1 MRGCRGVWDVACGA
15 WDKRSRRCGRWD
27 AKVFTRR
34 WLSQRSDTLSG
45 VPRRPASCQRLVVCA
60 QRWLS
65 HPMAGKMQQDPAT
78 ERASPT
84 DGSPCTG
91 RRRCHIGACHLRD
104 QESVQWTLLGVALF
118 FWCSL
123 GGSLGGCFGWLFECG
138 SPHMVKLAA
147 IDVHLKRQP
156 KLMTKK
162 SERVH
167 HDMLESRPST
177 TT

>member
-1 MRGCRGVWDVACGA
+1 MNQVGPEAVAPLCAGVVACGMWHVGRGISGRA
-15 WDKRSRRCGRWD
+15 AVDDGMQRFSRDGGL
-27 AKVFTRR
+27 AK
-34 WLSQRSDTLSG
+34 
-45 VPRRPASCQRLVVCA
+45 RLVVCA

-91 RRRCHIGACHLRD
+91 RRRCHIAACHLRD

-156 KLMTKK
+156 KLTTKK